1 VKTPETNPRD
11 ITGRR
16 RDRTGE
22 RRVKDMKTARLL
34 ALLGMIIGVVSLT
47 SLNFSDETHSGPGFD
62 LNWEEERAVEL
73 IVAHLAEKQAR
84 IPDEELREVARTMYD
99 SSRRYAV
106 DYRLVLAVMDAE
118 SNFRHDVVSDA
129 GAIGIMQ
136 VKSIVAREF
145 SREVGIPFERDVL
158 RCPHANVRFGVY
170 YLSWLRRHYDNDYAI
185 LFAYNVGIT
194 RARQSMQRSSEPKT
208 WYTRKVMEEYERNR
222 SRLPGI

>member
-1 VKTPETNPRD
+1 
-11 ITGRR
+11 
-16 RDRTGE
+16 
-22 RRVKDMKTARLL
+22 MKALKYL

-47 SLNFSDETHSGPGFD
+47 SLNFSEETYSVLGFEM
-62 LNWEEERAVEL
+62 NWEEERAVDL
-73 IVAHLAEKQAR
+73 IVSHLADKNAL

-99 SSRRYAV
+99 ASRRYAV

-136 VKSIVAREF
+136 VMPVVARTF
-145 SREVGIPFERDVL
+145 SREVGIPYERDVL
-158 RCPHANVRFGVY
+158 HNPHANVRFGVY
-170 YLSWLRRHYDNDYAI
+170 YLSWLSRYYDNDYAI
-185 LFAYNVGIT
+185 LYAYNVGYT

-222 SRLPGI
+222 SRLPGV